1 MVIPTKRNSKNPNA
15 SHRAA
20 VALVVLASTA
30 CIGGC
35 STLIPEPVTPSASAA
50 ATPTISPSVTVARG
64 ASAEGQP
71 GCSSSF
77 CAYVAATTAGFADD
91 VSCSVVSEQGSE
103 GFVVWTQGPS
113 ETKQSPN
120 YYGYPDSTVTVTCT
134 GGGQSASGSLTW

>member
-1 MVIPTKRNSKNPNA
+1 MTPTQRRTVTLA
-15 SHRAA
+15 
-20 VALVVLASTA
+20 LASLASITM
-30 CIGGC
+30 IGGC
-35 STLIPEPVTPSASAA
+35 STPTTPAPVRPSASAA

-64 ASAEGQP
+64 TSAEGQP

-91 VSCSVVSEQGSE
+91 DVSCSVVSDQGSE